1 MNGFWCKAVSF
12 ELKSYFEFDLI
23 THLRSDLITLPLHPK
38 IHSRQTI
45 AMMGFWC
52 QAVWSGLWAM
62 GCSDGDQRSYL
73 TSQWQGCK
81 IFAMIVH
88 TPSATPTSTP
98 TSTSTT
104 ATATVYLSIVN
115 WAAELSAVLLFPSS
129 TLHLNLLCPFWLWP
143 PPPKETGQC
152 RDLDKVCDH
161 ISVFNWLKLTE
172 TRVWMAAE
180 TFIQKDKLAFALGS
194 SVTIPKSYVLKLH
207 QDMYILSF
215 FVKIWKAAPISVLH
229 FRIENWHAG
238 VCNKNHNVQY
248 CTLLYRA
255 IPYSGLSFH
264 IYFWHFL
271 TDLVMD
277 GVTF

>member
-1 MNGFWCKAVSF
+1 MVWCAARTSTGLWKPKQLIWTEILFWI
-12 ELKSYFEFDLI
+12 L
-23 THLRSDLITLPLHPK
+23 SDISLFIWSDHTSTPCE
-38 IHSRQTI
+38 IYSRQTI

-52 QAVWSGLWAM
+52 QAVWSGPWAM
-62 GCSDGDQRSYL
+62 GWSDGDQRSYL

-88 TPSATPTSTP
+88 TPIATPTSTSAP
-98 TSTSTT
+98 TSTT

-172 TRVWMAAE
+172 TRVWIAAE
-180 TFIQKDKLAFALGS
+180 TFIQKNKLAIALGS
-194 SVTIPKSYVLKLH
+194 SVTITKSYVVKLRPSSRKYEK
-207 QDMYILSF
+207 MPPYLCC
-215 FVKIWKAAPISVLH
+215 IS
-229 FRIENWHAG
+229 E
-238 VCNKNHNVQY
+238 
-248 CTLLYRA
+248 
-255 IPYSGLSFH
+255 
-264 IYFWHFL
+264 
-271 TDLVMD
+271 
-277 GVTF
+277 

>member
-1 MNGFWCKAVSF
+1 MANQQPSPNLQTVRINCFWCDAVSF

-38 IHSRQTI
+38 IYSRQTI

-52 QAVWSGLWAM
+52 QAVWSGPWAM
-62 GCSDGDQRSYL
+62 GWSDGDQRSYL

-81 IFAMIVH
+81 IFALIAH
-88 TPSATPTSTP
+88 TPIATPTSTSTPAP
-98 TSTSTT
+98 TLDTT

-143 PPPKETGQC
+143 PPSKKTGQC

-172 TRVWMAAE
+172 TRVWIAAE
-180 TFIQKDKLAFALGS
+180 TFIQKNKLAIALGS
-194 SVTIPKSYVLKLH
+194 SVTIPKLYVVKLRPSSRKYEK
-207 QDMYILSF
+207 MPPYLCC
-215 FVKIWKAAPISVLH
+215 IS
-229 FRIENWHAG
+229 E
-238 VCNKNHNVQY
+238 
-248 CTLLYRA
+248 
-255 IPYSGLSFH
+255 
-264 IYFWHFL
+264 
-271 TDLVMD
+271 
-277 GVTF
+277 